1 MCCKWPCLAVVV
13 IATLLGFS
21 VAQAQPPSG
30 LSDLLNPSRDDLSLG
45 PNDSSGPPSHDAR
58 QPVPSAADLKRA
70 NEGIR
75 VIFED
80 DAAKARTAKD
90 KTSLAGEIFDK
101 RSSAGT
107 PAEKYALLSVALNFA
122 ADGEDAALLLKIVDE
137 MSREFTVDRVAL
149 VAARIGEVSGPV
161 NPATWPAVSER
172 LQSLAHDCVK
182 RGRFDQAG
190 QLINAVAALAK
201 RAKDTKA
208 GNAAAALRKT
218 AAESKKAFE
227 KAAELAAAAD
237 DPGADPKKVTEYGR
251 FLCFNRGDWAKGL
264 GYLARGDDAV
274 LRDLARNESN
284 ARGVDQRLGVA
295 EGWAAYAEKAPAA
308 DRQPARDHAVEI
320 LTALLPNL
328 DGLAKIRV
336 EKVID
341 DVLTASNSSGKDGG
355 AWLVVF
361 RSADP
366 KIWNTDSSQSA
377 QNYAVSLASVP
388 ATVKYLRIKRANG
401 AFVIIPITKAM
412 LDNYSRTGRYGF
424 QGSKPSRYSATLLG
438 IVDASADVRGKA
450 GQVAVVEAAET
461 LSGWGFGVVVNGGS
475 LATCW
480 AGKPMPAEP
489 LEIAV
494 LSRSLSADE
503 RKLLLE

>member
-1 MCCKWPCLAVVV
+1 MNGGRWWVVAMV
-13 IATLLGFS
+13 AALVFGAS
-21 VAQAQPPSG
+21 VARAQAPAG
-30 LSDLLNPSRDDLSLG
+30 LSDLVDQADENASQAAAETAEQGSRDS
-45 PNDSSGPPSHDAR
+45 R
-58 QPVPSAADLKRA
+58 QAVPSASELKRA
-70 NEGIR
+70 NDAIR

-90 KTSLAGEIFDK
+90 KTALAGEIFDK
-101 RSSAGT
+101 RSSAGN

-122 ADGEDAALLLKIVDE
+122 ADGEDTALLLSIVDE
-137 MSREFTVDRVAL
+137 ISREFAVDRVAL
-149 VAARIGEVSGPV
+149 VAARIGGVSGPV
-161 NPATWPAVSER
+161 NPSTWPAVSER
-172 LQSLAHDCVK
+172 LQSLAQDCVQ
-182 RGRFDQAG
+182 RGRFDEAA

-208 GNAAAALRKT
+208 GNAATMLRKS

-237 DPGADPKKVTEYGR
+237 GAGADPKKVTEYGR

-264 GYLARGDDAV
+264 GYLARGEDAV
-274 LRDLARNESN
+274 LRDLARNENN

-295 EGWAAYAEKAPAA
+295 AGWAAYAEKAPAA

-341 DVLTASNSSGKDGG
+341 DVLMASNGSGKDVG

-361 RSADP
+361 RSTDP
-366 KIWNTDSSQSA
+366 KIWNTDNSQNA

-388 ATVKYLRIKRANG
+388 ATVKYLRIKRGNG
-401 AFVIIPITKAM
+401 LSVIIPITKAT
-412 LDNYSRTGRYGF
+412 LDKYSRTGRYGF

-450 GQVAVVEAAET
+450 GQVAVVEAAEA
-461 LSGWGFGVVVNGGS
+461 LSGWGFGVVINGGS
-475 LATCW
+475 LGTCW
-480 AGKPMPAEP
+480 AGNPIPPEP

>member
-1 MCCKWPCLAVVV
+1 MNGGRRWVVAMV
-13 IATLLGFS
+13 AAMVFGGS
-21 VAQAQPPSG
+21 VARAQAPAG
-30 LSDLLNPSRDDLSLG
+30 LSDLVDQADENASQAAAETAEQGSRDS
-45 PNDSSGPPSHDAR
+45 R
-58 QPVPSAADLKRA
+58 QAVPSASELKRA
-70 NEGIR
+70 NDAIR

-90 KTSLAGEIFDK
+90 KTALAGEIFDK
-101 RSSAGT
+101 RSSAGN

-122 ADGEDAALLLKIVDE
+122 ADGEDAALLLKVADE
-137 MSREFTVDRVAL
+137 ISREYAVDRAAIVAS
-149 VAARIGEVSGPV
+149 RIGEVSGPV

-172 LQSLAHDCVK
+172 LQSLAQECVQ
-182 RGRFDQAG
+182 RGRFDEAG
-190 QLINAVAALAK
+190 QLINALATFAK
-201 RAKDTKA
+201 RAKDAKA
-208 GNAAAALRKT
+208 ANAATVLRKS

-227 KAAELAAAAD
+227 KAADLAAAAD
-237 DPGADPKKVTEYGR
+237 IAGADPKKVTEYGR

-264 GYLARGDDAV
+264 GYLARGDDVA

-284 ARGVDQRLGVA
+284 ARGAEQRLGVA
-295 EGWAAYAEKAPAA
+295 EGWVSYADKAPSA

-341 DVLTASNSSGKDGG
+341 DVLMASNGSGKETGS
-355 AWLVVF
+355 WIVVF

-366 KIWNTDSSQSA
+366 KIWNTDSSQNA
-377 QNYAVSLASVP
+377 QNYAVQLSSVS
-388 ATVKYLRIKRANG
+388 ATVKFLRIKRANG
-401 AFVIIPITKAM
+401 AAVIIPITKAM
-412 LDNYSRTGRYGF
+412 LDKYSRTGRYGF

-450 GQVAVVEAAET
+450 GQVAVVEAVEA
-461 LSGWGFGVVVNGGS
+461 LSGWGFGVVINGGS
-475 LATCW
+475 LGTCW